1 MKSNVEENGKL
12 VEKSVVVVGTCREV
26 NYDWIVQKRLYN
38 LPLPKGGNGGSY
50 SAVTHVVVYAKGRE
64 AIAFKAKYAKD
75 VDGAWL
81 KENGY
86 RVAKVPH
93 AERYALFELGKKTT
107 DNKILSNKN
116 LEVYVCSTRWTG
128 RITPEFFDKP
138 LPQCGGKSV
147 PNIFERLRPFFS
159 HITSAC
165 AFNPVQMDFLTLLR
179 TVGANATL
187 STDTRPIVIDL
198 FAGCGGLSLGF
209 EQAGFDVVA
218 AVEID
223 PIHAAVHEY
232 NFPYGKTIC
241 ADIKNITG
249 ADIRQMSGIG
259 LRDVDVI
266 VGGAPCQGF
275 SLIGKRAI
283 DDPRNQLIRHY
294 LRIVSDIRPK
304 YCVLENVKGLTVGK
318 HKKFLAE
325 LVAELGKINYNVL
338 LPYKVLNAADYG
350 VPQNRERLFL
360 IAARKDQVLPDYP
373 KPASIRVTIKEAI
386 KDLPD
391 ADGFDVLQ
399 ERDSVAVKWRTTEK
413 YARQLRGLDTDA
425 TDFAHQRRFNRDML
439 TSSLRTNHGEI
450 SRERFLATPQGETEP
465 HSRFFKLAWRGQSN
479 TLRAGTDSARGGFT
493 SPRPIHPELPRV
505 ITVREAAR
513 IHSYPDWFRFNRTK
527 WHGFREIGNSVP
539 PRLARAVGANIIKAL
554 GVTPVVPEVLSTGDE
569 ELLFFDMKS
578 AADHFGVSRN
588 VIAQRTRKTNAD

>member
-1 MKSNVEENGKL
+1 
-12 VEKSVVVVGTCREV
+12 
-26 NYDWIVQKRLYN
+26 
-38 LPLPKGGNGGSY
+38 
-50 SAVTHVVVYAKGRE
+50 
-64 AIAFKAKYAKD
+64 
-75 VDGAWL
+75 
-81 KENGY
+81 
-86 RVAKVPH
+86 
-93 AERYALFELGKKTT
+93 
-107 DNKILSNKN
+107 
-116 LEVYVCSTRWTG
+116 
-128 RITPEFFDKP
+128 
-138 LPQCGGKSV
+138 
-147 PNIFERLRPFFS
+147 
-159 HITSAC
+159 
-165 AFNPVQMDFLTLLR
+165 
-179 TVGANATL
+179 
-187 STDTRPIVIDL
+187 
-198 FAGCGGLSLGF
+198 
-209 EQAGFDVVA
+209 
-218 AVEID
+218 
-223 PIHAAVHEY
+223 
-232 NFPYGKTIC
+232 
-241 ADIKNITG
+241 
-249 ADIRQMSGIG
+249 
-259 LRDVDVI
+259 
-266 VGGAPCQGF
+266 
-275 SLIGKRAI
+275 
-283 DDPRNQLIRHY
+283 
-294 LRIVSDIRPK
+294 
-304 YCVLENVKGLTVGK
+304 
-318 HKKFLAE
+318 
-325 LVAELGKINYNVL
+325 VL